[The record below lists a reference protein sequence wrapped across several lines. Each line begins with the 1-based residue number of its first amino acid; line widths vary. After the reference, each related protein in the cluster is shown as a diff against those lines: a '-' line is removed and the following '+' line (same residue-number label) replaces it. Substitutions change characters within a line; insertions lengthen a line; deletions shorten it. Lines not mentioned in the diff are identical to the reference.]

1 MRSPPVSPSPRQ
13 PNRHNSIIDLQGASH
28 VTGGILRGRAQG
40 NVFNNADADL
50 MSGHRFEHRTG
61 QVQVYTAHA
70 DLNIVKADME
80 LTHEVMPKLPQV
92 LKTLAHKYS
101 PVRSM
106 VSSSSMIVVILTYH
120 FLR

>member
-1 MRSPPVSPSPRQ
+1 MSLVEFYVDE
-13 PNRHNSIIDLQGASH
+13 H
-28 VTGGILRGRAQG
+28 